1 MSELKKKRM
10 RYEIL
15 EDVEKFLLNRIKSCE
30 EEIEWRSAREEDG
43 EIPEWRKEEI
53 KEKEDQISEI
63 KEVIKAL
70 AKM

>member
-15 EDVEKFLLNRIKSCE
+15 EDVEKYLQTRIKGYE
-30 EEIEWRSAREEDG
+30 DEIEWRSAHEEG
-43 EIPEWRKEEI
+43 EEIPEWRLEEI
-53 KEKEDQISEI
+53 QDRRDQISEI